1 MKKTINAII
10 ITAGIAASATATA
23 DDFSTVIERNADV
36 VVNYTINNNVSGS
49 DSVVNEQA
57 LRRGI
62 LTAKVRDQGKSFAD
76 SSVSIENAAKTL

>member
-10 ITAGIAASATATA
+10 ITAGIAASATVTA
-23 DDFSTVIERNADV
+23 DDFNTVIERNTGAV
-36 VVNYTINNNVSGS
+36 ANYKISTNVSGS

-62 LTAKVRDQGKSFAD
+62 LSAKVRDQGKSFAD